1 MSRPARGLALLLA
14 TVLLLAPVLPFA
26 AVGGAAAAPAGM
38 STIPD
43 ANVAADV
50 PAGET
55 IPLSAS
61 ELEGGVMASQ
71 HADSLS
77 VTLTTADH
85 AASVMDA
92 DSAVVS
98 GDGMAVVLR
107 DDQQSAGREVALDA
121 GLLQQALGYRPEAI
135 YGTHEDGS
143 TWTASAEYVDGYL
156 VFDVPHFSSNTVTF
170 SGEVTIDASGATNG
184 TQFEYD
190 VGQDNVT
197 DASIDLTGALNTEQK
212 TVFST
217 DIQNGETLS
226 VDIGGNTDPPS
237 AEITLTGERTLG
249 GDKIWESD
257 YGAYDA
263 QDVEVN
269 GRSDRVFSADTEGF
283 LRAYYASNGSQIWK
297 SEDFLNNQKTV
308 GVHES
313 RNLAFTGGY
322 GNSVHSVFGN
332 NGSTNWEY
340 YFGDRVYGMTVGE
353 STDTV
358 YAAGD
363 PNDVHAI
370 DVTTGTGDWT
380 YTGHSGTVNDVAVD
394 ESSGTVYS
402 ASDDNELHAI
412 SASGGSNDWT
422 YTGHSSSVF
431 SVAVDESTDTVYS
444 GDQNGNIYAIDPS
457 DQSHIWTYSKKPG
470 RVRDLVV
477 DESKGILYSAN
488 GDGTVHAINASDG
501 TQLWSYSGINGDAIG
516 VGLNESDEQ
525 IYAADDSGTIVHS
538 VQRTI
543 PGPTDPGVDVDGD
556 GIDEASYSGELDG
569 SHTDQID
576 LTLSDDSWTVST
588 TDSAVNVTANISQRT
603 VTKDPVVQLNSDEGT
618 QTLSHT
624 GTLAD
629 DSTVDLSNEID
640 ESMIGGS
647 TTVSVTV
654 DDPASG
660 PAAQVGLNYSHSA
673 QDKISTN
680 YQASTFEE
688 TYNISHTYS
697 DATENAQ
704 ATIPFASSRV
714 VGVKNV
720 EYRVDGGS
728 WSRVAPANYRL
739 DGTTLD
745 VHLDDA
751 TGGVSA
757 GQTVGVR
764 ATGRKISVDNGK
776 VTVTDPT
783 APGEELDT
791 ELRVDSR
798 QPDFAVNVGPTDD
811 GDRVH
816 YAYSPYFPTEDYVII
831 QADGDQDLHLPN
843 AVTGDRFR
851 VRHLDTRVV
860 AERGDV
866 RIDVV
871 EAGENPEL
879 DVSPGP
885 GGSGDPVTVE
895 YYNTETGV
903 KYLLNS
909 LTRSIVVDSDVA
921 ESPAIFEDDDS
932 EDTWA
937 ILTDAGP
944 SGTSSSS
951 GAVGQFTE
959 RASGAV
965 GSVSLPVDGS
975 GLGQLALVGVLGLGG
990 LLVLRR
996 FNPFGGSSDSDS
1008 AAVTSSTSTG
1018 SASGPTLDRLTGL
1031 ASTAGAVG
1039 SRAAQTTGSGL
1050 LAALRRLLAY
1060 FGQVATLILGNRRAS
1075 ITAGVVAAI
1084 VAARVGLVSLPEGTG
1099 ILIVV
1104 AGVPVATWL
1113 ILRQNN
1119 AASTRVWLGSTIA
1132 AVILGLEFVAP
1143 GTVQTAIEQLT
1154 SETVAPLLILVA
1166 AGGLYLWYRARQSD
1180 RPQIIIGG
1188 DSE

>member
-14 TVLLLAPVLPFA
+14 TVLLLAPVVPFA

-43 ANVAADV
+43 ANVAEDV

-121 GLLQQALGYRPEAI
+121 GRLQQALGYRPEAI

-143 TWTASAEYVDGYL
+143 EWTATAEYVDGYL

-170 SGEVTIDASGATNG
+170 SGEVTVDATGATNG
-184 TQFEYD
+184 TQFSY
-190 VGQDNVT
+190 
-197 DASIDLTGALNTEQK
+197 
-212 TVFST
+212 
-217 DIQNGETLS
+217 TLS
-226 VDIGGNTDPPS
+226 GGS
-237 AEITLTGERTLG
+237 
-249 GDKIWESD
+249 
-257 YGAYDA
+257 
-263 QDVEVN
+263 V
-269 GRSDRVFSADTEGF
+269 
-283 LRAYYASNGSQIWK
+283 SNGSLTFIGDTNNETETRSWSSPGTK
-297 SEDFLNNQKTV
+297 SVTV
-308 GVHES
+308 AGS
-313 RNLAFTGGY
+313 
-322 GNSVHSVFGN
+322 SVS
-332 NGSTNWEY
+332 
-340 YFGDRVYGMTVGE
+340 DATVSASAPQE
-353 STDTV
+353 STTDTGKN
-358 YAAGD
+358 YASLTSVGD
-363 PNDVHAI
+363 IDGDGGGEIAYVSNGNDVDFYDPEDGSAT
-370 DVTTGTGDWT
+370 DTGQDTDTTVSTGD
-380 YTGHSGTVNDVAVD
+380 VD
-394 ESSGTVYS
+394 
-402 ASDDNELHAI
+402 
-412 SASGGSNDWT
+412 
-422 YTGHSSSVF
+422 
-431 SVAVDESTDTVYS
+431 
-444 GDQNGNIYAIDPS
+444 
-457 DQSHIWTYSKKPG
+457 
-470 RVRDLVV
+470 
-477 DESKGILYSAN
+477 
-488 GDGTVHAINASDG
+488 GDGVAEIVFDQKGGALYYYDSVNGHVDTGMSSDG
-501 TQLWSYSGINGDAIG
+501 ATKTG
-516 VGLNESDEQ
+516 
-525 IYAADDSGTIVHS
+525 
-538 VQRTI
+538 
-543 PGPTDPGVDVDGD
+543 DVDGD
-556 GIDEASYSGELDG
+556 GIDEIIYRDGSGNLDYYDADDGSNSGTGQSASDIAAGDVDGDGTDEIIYRDGSGNLDYYDADDGSNSGTGQSASDIAAGDVDGDGTDEIIYRDGNENLFYYDIGDNANVDTGFGARAVASGDLDGDDMDEIVYKDGGNNIDYYDVADSVNTETGGSSYSTPSAGDINGDGIDEIAYSTPGEKLRYYSPGGPASVDFDVDNDG
-569 SHTDQID
+569 VTDTTIHVPGGGTESASLSGLTTSTDTIAISANASITSATLTYTEITKTENPALKID
-576 LTLSDDSWTVST
+576 SD
-588 TDSAVNVTANISQRT
+588 AGA
-603 VTKDPVVQLNSDEGT
+603 
-618 QTLSHT
+618 QTITHA

-629 DSTVDLSNEID
+629 GETIDLSSEINESAIGGTVDLT
-640 ESMIGGS
+640 
-647 TTVSVTV
+647 TTVTNPVNAAEGQVSMEF
-654 DDPASG
+654 SH
-660 PAAQVGLNYSHSA
+660 AAQA
-673 QDKISTN
+673 KISTT
-680 YQASTFEE
+680 YQASTFTES
-688 TYNISHTYS
+688 YNISHTYA
-697 DATENAQ
+697 DATNNTQ
-704 ATIPFASSRV
+704 VTIPFVSSRV

-728 WSRVAPANYRL
+728 WDRVAPANYRL

-745 VHLDDA
+745 VYLDDA

-757 GQTVGVR
+757 GQTVDVR

-783 APGEELDT
+783 APGEELDS
-791 ELRVDSR
+791 ELRIDSR
-798 QPDFAVNVGPTDD
+798 QSDFAVNVGPTDD

-816 YAYSPYFPTEDYVII
+816 YAYSNNFPTEDYVVI
-831 QADGDQDLHLPN
+831 QSNGDQDLHLPN

-871 EAGENPEL
+871 KAGENPEL

-885 GGSGDPVTVE
+885 GGAGDPVTVE

-937 ILTDAGP
+937 ILTDSGP

-996 FNPFGGSSDSDS
+996 FNPFGGSSDS

-1018 SASGPTLDRLTGL
+1018 SASASAVSRLTGL
-1031 ASTAGAVG
+1031 ASTAGAAT
-1039 SRAAQTTGSGL
+1039 SRAAQTTGSGV

>member
-1 MSRPARGLALLLA
+1 MSRDARGLALLLA
-14 TVLLLAPVLPFA
+14 TVLLLAPVVPFA

-43 ANVAADV
+43 ANVAEDV

-71 HADSLS
+71 HADSLD

-85 AASVMDA
+85 ASDVMDA

-107 DDQQSAGREVALDA
+107 DDVNSAGREVALDA
-121 GLLQQALGYRPEAI
+121 GLLQQALGYRPNAI
-135 YGTHEDGS
+135 YGTHENGEQ
-143 TWTASAEYVDGYL
+143 WTATAEYVDGYL

-170 SGEVTIDASGATNG
+170 SGEVTIDAAGATSG
-184 TQFEYD
+184 TQFEY
-190 VGQDNVT
+190 GISQDANVSDASLILTGRTNTEWNNVSAT
-197 DASIDLTGALNTEQK
+197 DAQNGDTISVNLGGTAPPSGPSNGEPTITITPGGGIEWAAVNSDSKLAYGTSDGETVNTSHYAERIGGVGDYTGDGTTEIIFV
-212 TVFST
+212 TST
-217 DIQNGETLS
+217 DTLFYYNVDTTTTTEISTPTIDGISPTLVDFDHDTRPEIVYRTSYDIVHLDHSGEEKTLFPEADYIGPIFDWDS
-226 VDIGGNTDPPS
+226 DGENELVFADHGDIGYLHTIEADGTDNKIAEVQPS
-237 AEITLTGERTLG
+237 
-249 GDKIWESD
+249 
-257 YGAYDA
+257 
-263 QDVEVN
+263 
-269 GRSDRVFSADTEGF
+269 
-283 LRAYYASNGSQIWK
+283 
-297 SEDFLNNQKTV
+297 
-308 GVHES
+308 
-313 RNLAFTGGY
+313 NLKNGGY
-322 GNSVHSVFGN
+322 GDVDDDGSIELTYKGSNEWYTIERD
-332 NGSTNWEY
+332 GSTGSGFAYQNQNAVPKDTD
-340 YFGDRVYGMTVGE
+340 GDNIAEIVISGGEEVYDVVDGE
-353 STDTV
+353 TRSYRDSPPYGEGIYRPPSTEDPGIDID
-358 YAAGD
+358 GD
-363 PNDVHAI
+363 GSNEVA
-370 DVTTGTGDWT
+370 
-380 YTGHSGTVNDVAVD
+380 HSGTLSGSQTYTVDSLSLSD
-394 ESSGTVYS
+394 ESWSVS
-402 ASDDNELHAI
+402 ASSGSVVVTAELKERTQTTAP
-412 SASGGSNDWT
+412 
-422 YTGHSSSVF
+422 SVELN
-431 SVAVDESTDTVYS
+431 S
-444 GDQNGNIYAIDPS
+444 
-457 DQSHIWTYSKKPG
+457 
-470 RVRDLVV
+470 
-477 DESKGILYSAN
+477 
-488 GDGTVHAINASDG
+488 SDG
-501 TQLWSYSGINGDAIG
+501 TQ
-516 VGLNESDEQ
+516 
-525 IYAADDSGTIVHS
+525 TI
-538 VQRTI
+538 
-543 PGPTDPGVDVDGD
+543 D
-556 GIDEASYSGELDG
+556 Y
-569 SHTDQID
+569 
-576 LTLSDDSWTVST
+576 
-588 TDSAVNVTANISQRT
+588 
-603 VTKDPVVQLNSDEGT
+603 
-618 QTLSHT
+618 T
-624 GTLAD
+624 GTLAGGEA
-629 DSTVDLSNEID
+629 VDLSDEID
-640 ESMIGGS
+640 ESLIGGA
-647 TTVSVTV
+647 TTVTATV

-660 PAAQVGLNYSHSA
+660 PAGQVDLNYSHSA
-673 QDKISTN
+673 QDQISTE
-680 YQASTFEE
+680 YEASTFEE
-688 TYNISHTYS
+688 SYNISHTYA
-697 DATENAQ
+697 DATQNAQ
-704 ATIPFASSRV
+704 VTIPFASSRV
-714 VGVKNV
+714 VGVNNV
-720 EYRVDGGS
+720 EYRVDGGT

-739 DGTTLD
+739 NGTTLD
-745 VHLDDA
+745 VYLDDA
-751 TGGVSA
+751 TGGVKA
-757 GQTVGVR
+757 GQTVDVR
-764 ATGRKISVDNGK
+764 ATGRKISVDNGQ

-791 ELRVDSR
+791 ELRIDSR

-816 YAYSPYFPTEDYVII
+816 YAYSPYFPTEDYVVI
-831 QADGDQDLHLPN
+831 QSNGDQDLYLPN
-843 AVTGDRFR
+843 AVTADRVR
-851 VRHLDTRVV
+851 VRHLDTRVG

-885 GGSGDPVTVE
+885 GGAGDPVTVE

-937 ILTDAGP
+937 ILTDSGP

-996 FNPFGGSSDSDS
+996 VNPFGGSSDSDS

-1018 SASGPTLDRLTGL
+1018 SASGSAVSRLTGL

-1060 FGQVATLILGNRRAS
+1060 FGEVATVILGNRRAS

-1166 AGGLYLWYRARQSD
+1166 AGGVYLWYRARQSD

-1188 DSE
+1188 GSE

>member
-1 MSRPARGLALLLA
+1 M
-14 TVLLLAPVLPFA
+14 VAPFT

-43 ANVAADV
+43 ANVADDV

-61 ELEGGVMASQ
+61 ELEGGVMASE
-71 HADSLS
+71 HADSLE

-107 DDQQSAGREVALDA
+107 DDVNSAGREVALDA
-121 GLLQQALGYRPEAI
+121 GLLQQALGYRPKAI
-135 YGTHEDGS
+135 YGTHENGEQ
-143 TWTASAEYVDGYL
+143 WTATAEYVNGFL

-170 SGEVTIDASGATNG
+170 SGEVTIDATGATNG

-190 VGQDNVT
+190 VSGGGDVS
-197 DASIDLTGALNTEQK
+197 DASLTLTGVSNTK
-212 TVFST
+212 TKTRSGSLTGGSDDTVSVDPGGTQPIT
-217 DIQNGETLS
+217 DGAVTLSGSESRNGQTYSSDEYEHDLFMNGRESELTIDNTGGPSEISGIVIHNMKNNGYSDIS
-226 VDIGGNTDPPS
+226 VDIGVTNGQADGSYSTGYVVEGLQLNTGNMRNAYRIDFGKTIS
-237 AEITLTGERTLG
+237 VSNSGEITFVFHVTGNDGYSR
-249 GDKIWESD
+249 
-257 YGAYDA
+257 
-263 QDVEVN
+263 
-269 GRSDRVFSADTEGF
+269 
-283 LRAYYASNGSQIWK
+283 GSVM
-297 SEDFLNNQKTV
+297 T
-308 GVHES
+308 
-313 RNLAFTGGY
+313 
-322 GNSVHSVFGN
+322 
-332 NGSTNWEY
+332 
-340 YFGDRVYGMTVGE
+340 GDRNVINGGSYDGSVWNRRAEADVISSPGDVTVDT
-353 STDTV
+353 STGDSTTV
-358 YAAGD
+358 TSLGAGSETR
-363 PNDVHAI
+363 AI
-370 DVTTGTGDWT
+370 DITKDTSSVDITT
-380 YTGHSGTVNDVAVD
+380 
-394 ESSGTVYS
+394 
-402 ASDDNELHAI
+402 
-412 SASGGSNDWT
+412 SGGGSIGYD
-422 YTGHSSSVF
+422 
-431 SVAVDESTDTVYS
+431 
-444 GDQNGNIYAIDPS
+444 
-457 DQSHIWTYSKKPG
+457 
-470 RVRDLVV
+470 
-477 DESKGILYSAN
+477 
-488 GDGTVHAINASDG
+488 INWQE
-501 TQLWSYSGINGDAIG
+501 T
-516 VGLNESDEQ
+516 
-525 IYAADDSGTIVHS
+525 TM
-538 VQRTI
+538 T
-543 PGPTDPGVDVDGD
+543 TDPGVV
-556 GIDEASYSGELDG
+556 
-569 SHTDQID
+569 
-576 LTLSDDSWTVST
+576 LTSDD
-588 TDSAVNVTANISQRT
+588 
-603 VTKDPVVQLNSDEGT
+603 GT
-618 QTLSHT
+618 QRINYT
-624 GTLAD
+624 GTLTD
-629 DSTVDLSNEID
+629 GETVSLSGEVD
-640 ESMIGGS
+640 ESLIGGN
-647 TTVSVTV
+647 VTLTAVV
-654 DDPASG
+654 DPSNSG
-660 PAAQVGLNYSHSA
+660 PKTQFDLNYSHSA
-673 QDKISTN
+673 QNQVSTT
-680 YQASTFEE
+680 YTASTFEE
-688 TYNISHTYS
+688 SYNISHTYA
-697 DATENAQ
+697 DATANAQ
-704 ATIPFASSRV
+704 VTIPFSSSRV
-714 VGVKNV
+714 VGIKNA
-720 EYRVDGGS
+720 EYRVNGGN
-728 WSRVAPANYRL
+728 WQTLTAENYRL
-739 DGTTLD
+739 EDTTMVAFLA
-745 VHLDDA
+745 DA
-751 TGGVSA
+751 YGSA
-757 GQTVGVR
+757 LPSGMKIELRVT
-764 ATGRKISVDNGK
+764 ARKISVNDGA

-791 ELRVDSR
+791 QLYIDTRGQEFNVD
-798 QPDFAVNVGPTDD
+798 VGATAQ

-816 YAYSPYFPTEDYVII
+816 YAYADGFPTEDYVVIR
-831 QADGDQDLHLPN
+831 ADGSQKLYLPN
-843 AVTGDRFR
+843 SKVGDTFR
-851 VRHLDTRVV
+851 VSHLDTRVV

-885 GGSGDPVTVE
+885 GGAGDPVTVE

-937 ILTDAGP
+937 ILTDTGP
-944 SGTSSSS
+944 SGTRSSS

-996 FNPFGGSSDSDS
+996 VNPFDGSSDSDP

-1018 SASGPTLDRLTGL
+1018 SASGSALDRLTGL

-1166 AGGLYLWYRARQSD
+1166 AGGLYLWYRARRSD